1 MGNTAYYIW
10 LVVLLVYIISPLDL
24 FPGFF
29 DDLIA
34 IGLLYYL
41 SYRKTARQ
49 KQGTYSHTN
58 TGHNSGHNSGSQSRQ
73 QDTRMLSLEEAYRT
87 LGVSP
92 EASWDEIKKA
102 YKEKISKCHP
112 DKVSHLNEELQEK
125 AEELT
130 LRLNNTLEVIK
141 NSNGNRSQH

>member
-10 LVVLLVYIISPLDL
+10 LIVLLIYIVSPLDL

-34 IGLLYYL
+34 IAVLYYL
-41 SYRKTARQ
+41 SYKKNTRE
-49 KQGTYSHTN
+49 KQGTYSHNN
-58 TGHNSGHNSGSQSRQ
+58 TRYNSGSSQSSP
-73 QDTRMLSLEEAYRT
+73 QDSKPLSLEDAYRT

-92 EASWDEIKKA
+92 DASWSEVKKA

-130 LRLNNTLEVIK
+130 LKLNNTLEIIK
-141 NSNGNRSQH
+141 RSNGKRSQH

>member
-1 MGNTAYYIW
+1 MGNASYYIW
-10 LVVLLVYIISPLDL
+10 LIVLIIYIISPLDL

-49 KQGTYSHTN
+49 KQGTYSHSN
-58 TGHNSGHNSGSQSRQ
+58 NRDNAGSQSRQ
-73 QDTRMLSLEEAYRT
+73 QDTRLLSLEEAYRT

-92 EASWDEIKKA
+92 DASWVEIKKA

-130 LRLNNTLEVIK
+130 LRLNNTLEVIRK
-141 NSNGNRSQH
+141 SNGNRSQH

>member
-1 MGNTAYYIW
+1 MGNASYYIW
-10 LVVLLVYIISPLDL
+10 LIVLLIYIISPLDL

-41 SYRKTARQ
+41 SYRKTARG
-49 KQGTYSHTN
+49 KQGTYSHGN
-58 TGHNSGHNSGSQSRQ
+58 TRHNSGSQFQ
-73 QDTRMLSLEEAYRT
+73 QQGTGRLSLEDAYRT
-87 LGVSP
+87 LGLSP
-92 EASWDEIKKA
+92 NASWNEVKKA

-141 NSNGNRSQH
+141 KSNGNKSQH